1 MAEVDVKSQINDI
14 AMQFALCL
22 KDSIKLHSLYLY
34 GSYTKDRF
42 TEDSDIDIAVVA
54 DGFSGD
60 LVDDTSML
68 MKLRR
73 KVDNRIEPHPFS
85 VDEFNENDP
94 LAREIIRTGIRI
106 I

>member
-1 MAEVDVKSQINDI
+1 MAEVDIKSGINEI
-14 AMQFALCL
+14 ALQFALCL
-22 KDSIKLHSLYLY
+22 KDSLKLHSLYLY

-60 LVDDTSML
+60 LVDDTFML
-68 MKLRR
+68 MKIRR

-85 VDEFNENDP
+85 VSEFNENDP
-94 LAREIIRTGIRI
+94 LAREIIRTGVRI
-106 I
+106 V